1 MVVATAP
8 AGQHSQSMV
17 PRTRWRSAWQDPPHH
32 HRRGGT
38 QAANC
43 TLALRDTG
51 ARPGGSR
58 TEGLS
63 LAGYHSHVLLRIRGS
78 MLPIRRI
85 QGWVEIADGR
95 GCDMPSQRDGSHP
108 TLSPMPSRM
117 RDHGSGRW

>member
-8 AGQHSQSMV
+8 ARQHSQSMV
-17 PRTRWRSAWQDPPHH
+17 PRTRRGSARQDPPNH
-32 HRRGGT
+32 HRRSGT
-38 QAANC
+38 EAANR

-58 TEGLS
+58 TESLS
-63 LAGYHSHVLLRIRGS
+63 LAGYHSHVPLRIRGS

-95 GCDMPSQRDGSHP
+95 GCDMTSQEMDP
-108 TLSPMPSRM
+108 TLP
-117 RDHGSGRW
+117 